1 MTDLSIDS
9 IQTWRTQTALTT
21 GINLEWYRHMKCRIR
36 FCDIEKIR
44 RQQMKE
50 EKREGSSYKTVTST
64 EDPNVEVEP
73 IEPRLLQYAAAM
85 RQNFSTEDAIG
96 N

>member
-1 MTDLSIDS
+1 
-9 IQTWRTQTALTT
+9 
-21 GINLEWYRHMKCRIR
+21 MKCRIR

-50 EKREGSSYKTVTST
+50 EKGEGSSNKTVTST

-73 IEPRLLQYAAAM
+73 IEPRRISMLLQ
-85 RQNFSTEDAIG
+85 
-96 N
+96 